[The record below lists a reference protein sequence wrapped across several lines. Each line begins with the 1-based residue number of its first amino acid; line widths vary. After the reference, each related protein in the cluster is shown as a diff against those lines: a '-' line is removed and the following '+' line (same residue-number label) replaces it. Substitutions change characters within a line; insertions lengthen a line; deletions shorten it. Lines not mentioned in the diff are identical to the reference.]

1 MAHHYIATRAV
12 TKNPVTKEF
21 QSGANNQLDRW
32 LTCPKAAR
40 SRIFPEK
47 ANKDVQRTDNTTSSN
62 PLTRRYDVKLIT
74 SLGFGLVIGILLISI
89 VGSYHTTNSH
99 NQLLSQLV
107 RAAGMKTVL
116 AYTMREAIR
125 ERIDSLR
132 AMATQTDPFKRDE
145 EKMRLFSHAS
155 KYVRARATLIQNLKT
170 DSERE
175 IFEKLD
181 ASARSVGTPNARAL
195 RALFDEESTPSEI
208 NAAVQASIDGH
219 LTLLRHLDEMVRTIH
234 QTTQNRIHEA
244 GDRFHEELLTAALLG
259 MIAFAIAVVA
269 AALVVINAGARNR
282 KLSHQAAHD
291 ILTGLLNRQA
301 FEVSLRLTLE
311 QSEQSPDSHA
321 VMFIDLDRFKVVND
335 SCGHP
340 AGDALL
346 KELSA
351 TLAGRLRNSDVIAR
365 IGGDEFA
372 VLLRYTEPD
381 DAEQV
386 AEKIRHAVETFTF
399 EWDNQTF
406 KVGASIGLVPFGS
419 EPITLEELLSTAD
432 ACCYSAKE
440 EGRNRVHHADAN
452 PEAAQRRSGEMRW
465 VTRISDAIRD
475 DGFMLYGQMIKPL
488 NVALDDG
495 RLALEVLLRMKDQ
508 EGLGLIPPG
517 QFLPAAER
525 YGTVPDIDRWVV
537 ENSLRWLAGLGK
549 TAENLR
555 ISINICGPA
564 ASDPQFHRFVRN
576 CIADT
581 GVPPRSLCFEITES
595 VAIRSLANAAALV
608 DALGDLGCQFA
619 LDDFGS
625 GLSSFNQ
632 LRHLKVD
639 YLKIDGSFIHNIDRD
654 PINRAMVESINTIGK
669 KLGKRTVAEF
679 VENDRIR
686 GILQEIDV
694 DFAQGFGLHK
704 PEPLSSIQSQIIRTR
719 ESESANRSIVA

>member
-1 MAHHYIATRAV
+1 MVDASY
-12 TKNPVTKEF
+12 
-21 QSGANNQLDRW
+21 
-32 LTCPKAAR
+32 AAR
-40 SRIFPEK
+40 SRIFLEK
-47 ANKDVQRTDNTTSSN
+47 ANKNVQRTHDTTSSN
-62 PLTRRYDVKLIT
+62 PLTRHYDVKLIT

-99 NQLLSQLV
+99 NQLLAQLV

-132 AMATQTDPFKRDE
+132 AMASHTDPLERDE
-145 EKMRLFSHAS
+145 EKMRLSGHAS
-155 KYVRARATLIQNLKT
+155 KYVRARETLIQHLKT
-170 DSERE
+170 DSEHE
-175 IFEKLD
+175 IFERLD
-181 ASARSVGTPNARAL
+181 ASARSVGIPDTHAL
-195 RALFDEESTPSEI
+195 HALFDEQSTPSEI

-219 LTLLRHLDEMVRTIH
+219 LTLLRQLDQMVRTIH

-244 GDRFHEELLTAALLG
+244 GDTFHEELLTAALLG

-301 FEVSLRLTLE
+301 FEASLRLTLE
-311 QSEQSPDSHA
+311 QCEQSPDSHA

-346 KELSA
+346 KQLSA

-386 AEKIRHAVETFTF
+386 AEKIRHAVEAFIF
-399 EWDNQTF
+399 EWDNQAF

-419 EPITLEELLSTAD
+419 ESITLEELLSTAD

-440 EGRNRVHHADAN
+440 EGRNRVHHAAAN
-452 PEAAQRRSGEMRW
+452 PEAVQRRSGEMRW

-475 DGFMLYGQMIKPL
+475 DGFLLYGQMIKPL

-537 ENSLRWLAGLGK
+537 ENSLQWLAGLGK

-576 CIADT
+576 CIADA
-581 GVPPRSLCFEITES
+581 GVPPKSLCFEITES

-679 VENDRIR
+679 VENDRIK

>member
-1 MAHHYIATRAV
+1 
-12 TKNPVTKEF
+12 
-21 QSGANNQLDRW
+21 
-32 LTCPKAAR
+32 
-40 SRIFPEK
+40 
-47 ANKDVQRTDNTTSSN
+47 VQRTDNTTSGN
-62 PLTRRYDVKLIT
+62 PLTRHYDVKLIT

-107 RAAGMKTVL
+107 RAAGMRTVL

-132 AMATQTDPFKRDE
+132 AMATQTDPFERDE
-145 EKMRLFSHAS
+145 EKMRLSDQAS
-155 KYVRARATLIQNLKT
+155 KYVRARETLIQHLKT
-170 DSERE
+170 DAERK
-175 IFEKLD
+175 IFERLD
-181 ASARSVGTPNARAL
+181 ASARSVGIPDTRAL
-195 RALFDEESTPSEI
+195 HALFDEQSTPGEI
-208 NAAVQASIDGH
+208 DAAVQASIDGH
-219 LTLLRHLDEMVRTIH
+219 LTLLRQLDQMVRTIH

-244 GDRFHEELLTAALLG
+244 GDTFHEELLTAALLG
-259 MIAFAIAVVA
+259 MIAFAIAIVA

-301 FEVSLRLTLE
+301 FEASLRLTLE
-311 QSEQSPDSHA
+311 QCEQSPDSHA

-346 KELSA
+346 RQLSA

-372 VLLRYTEPD
+372 VLLRYTESE

-386 AEKIRHAVETFTF
+386 AEKIRLAVEAFTF
-399 EWDNQTF
+399 EWENQAF

-419 EPITLEELLSTAD
+419 ESITLEELLSTAD

-440 EGRNRVHHADAN
+440 EGRNRVHHAAAN
-452 PEAAQRRSGEMRW
+452 TEAVQRRSGEMRW

-475 DGFMLYGQMIKPL
+475 DGFVLYGQMIKPL

-537 ENSLRWLAGLGK
+537 ENSLQWLAGLGK

-576 CIADT
+576 CIADA
-581 GVPPRSLCFEITES
+581 GVPPKSLCFEITES

-679 VENDRIR
+679 VENDRIK

-719 ESESANRSIVA
+719 DSESANRSIVA

>member
-1 MAHHYIATRAV
+1 MQD
-12 TKNPVTKEF
+12 KSK
-21 QSGANNQLDRW
+21 
-32 LTCPKAAR
+32 LT
-40 SRIFPEK
+40 
-47 ANKDVQRTDNTTSSN
+47 TSN

-74 SLGFGLVIGILLISI
+74 SLGFALVIGILLVSI

-145 EKMRLFSHAS
+145 EKMRLYGHAS
-155 KYVRARATLIQNLKT
+155 KYTRARATLIQNLRT
-170 DSERE
+170 DAERK
-175 IFEKLD
+175 IFRQLD
-181 ASARSVGTPNARAL
+181 ASASSVGKPNTRAL
-195 RALFDEESTPSEI
+195 QALFDDVSSPAEI

-244 GDRFHEELLTAALLG
+244 GDAFHEELLGAALLG
-259 MIAFAIAVVA
+259 MIAFTIAVVA

-282 KLSHQAAHD
+282 QLSHHAAHD
-291 ILTGLLNRQA
+291 VLTGLLNRQA

-311 QSEQSPDSHA
+311 QSEQAPDSHA
-321 VMFIDLDRFKVVND
+321 VMFVDLDRFKVVND
-335 SCGHP
+335 TCGHP

-346 KELSA
+346 KDLSVK
-351 TLAGRLRNSDVIAR
+351 LAGSLRHSDVLAR
-365 IGGDEFA
+365 IGGDEFG
-372 VLLRYTEPD
+372 VLLRYTEPE
-381 DAEQV
+381 DAERV
-386 AEKIRHAVETFTF
+386 AEKIRRSVENFSF
-399 EWDNQTF
+399 RWEDQTF
-406 KVGASIGLVPFGS
+406 QIGASIGLVPFGA
-419 EPITLEELLSTAD
+419 EQVTLEELLSTAD

-440 EGRNRVHHADAN
+440 EGRNRVHHATTN
-452 PEAAQRRSGEMRW
+452 PEAAERRSGEMRW
-465 VTRISDAIRD
+465 VTRISDAIQNDR
-475 DGFMLYGQMIKPL
+475 FILYGQMIKPL
-488 NVALDDG
+488 NTALDDG
-495 RLALEVLLRMKDQ
+495 RLALEILLRMKDKD
-508 EGLGLIPPG
+508 GMGLIPPG

-525 YGTVPDIDRWVV
+525 YGIVPDIDRWVV
-537 ENSLRWLAGLGK
+537 RNSLEWLAGLGR

-564 ASDPQFHRFVRN
+564 ASDPQFHDYVRN
-576 CIADT
+576 CIAET
-581 GVPPRSLCFEITES
+581 GVPPKSLCFEITES

-654 PINRAMVESINTIGK
+654 PINRAMVEAINTIGK

-679 VENDRIR
+679 VENERISK
-686 GILQEIDV
+686 ILQDIDV

-704 PEPLSSIQSQIIRTR
+704 PEPLSDIQHTIEQLQNTDSVHHL
-719 ESESANRSIVA
+719 IVA

>member
-1 MAHHYIATRAV
+1 MLKNSSPAPIKGLAHGLAALRPGKGGDIEKKQNSV
-12 TKNPVTKEF
+12 QVKSK
-21 QSGANNQLDRW
+21 
-32 LTCPKAAR
+32 LT
-40 SRIFPEK
+40 
-47 ANKDVQRTDNTTSSN
+47 TSN

-99 NQLLSQLV
+99 NQLLSHLV

-155 KYVRARATLIQNLKT
+155 KYVRARATLVQHLKT

-175 IFEKLD
+175 IFRQLD
-181 ASARSVGTPNARAL
+181 ASARDLGIPNTRAL
-195 RALFDEESTPSEI
+195 SALFDKQSSPEQT
-208 NAAVQASIDGH
+208 NAAVQSSIDGH
-219 LTLLRHLDEMVRTIH
+219 LKLLGHLDQMVRTIH

-244 GDRFHEELLTAALLG
+244 GNAFHEELLTAALLG
-259 MIAFAIAVVA
+259 MVAFAIAVVA

-282 KLSHQAAHD
+282 QLSHQAAHD
-291 ILTGLLNRQA
+291 VLTGLLNRQA
-301 FEVSLRLTLE
+301 FEASLRLTLE
-311 QSEQSPDSHA
+311 QSEQAPDSHA

-346 KELSA
+346 KELS
-351 TLAGRLRNSDVIAR
+351 TKLAGSLRNSDVLAR
-365 IGGDEFA
+365 IGGDEFG
-372 VLLRYTEPD
+372 VLLRYTEPN
-381 DAEQV
+381 DAERV
-386 AEKIRHAVETFTF
+386 AEKIRRSVEDFSF
-399 EWDNQTF
+399 QWDSQVF
-406 KVGASIGLVPFGS
+406 KIGASIGLVPFGGEKIS
-419 EPITLEELLSTAD
+419 LEELLSTAD

-440 EGRNRVHHADAN
+440 EGRNRVHHATSN
-452 PEAAQRRSGEMRW
+452 PEAAERRSGEMRW
-465 VTRISDAIRD
+465 VTRISDSIHNDR
-475 DGFMLYGQMIKPL
+475 FILYGQMIKPL
-488 NVALDDG
+488 KPALDDG
-495 RLALEVLLRMKDQ
+495 RLALEILLRMKDQ
-508 EGLGLIPPG
+508 DGLGLIPPG

-525 YGTVPDIDRWVV
+525 YGIVPDIDRWVV
-537 ENSLRWLAGLGK
+537 TNSLEWLAGLGR

-564 ASDPQFHRFVRN
+564 ASDPQFHSYVRD
-576 CIADT
+576 CIART
-581 GVPPRSLCFEITES
+581 GVPPKSLCFEITES

-608 DALGDLGCQFA
+608 DAIGDLGCQFA

-679 VENDRIR
+679 VENDRIKK
-686 GILQEIDV
+686 ILQEIDV

-704 PEPLSSIQSQIIRTR
+704 PEPLSNIQRTI
-719 ESESANRSIVA
+719 EQAQNSDPHHQSIVA

>member
-1 MAHHYIATRAV
+1 MQE
-12 TKNPVTKEF
+12 NPK
-21 QSGANNQLDRW
+21 
-32 LTCPKAAR
+32 LT
-40 SRIFPEK
+40 
-47 ANKDVQRTDNTTSSN
+47 TSN

-132 AMATQTDPFKRDE
+132 TMATQTDPFKRDE
-145 EKMRLFSHAS
+145 EKMRLFGHAS
-155 KYVRARATLIQNLKT
+155 KYTRARETLIQHLKT
-170 DSERE
+170 DAERD
-175 IFEKLD
+175 IFRQLD
-181 ASARSVGTPNARAL
+181 ASARTVGGPNTQAL
-195 RALFDEESTPSEI
+195 RALFGDDIPQKEVD
-208 NAAVQASIDGH
+208 AAVQASIDGH
-219 LTLLRHLDEMVRTIH
+219 LNLLRHLDQMVRTIH
-234 QTTQNRIHEA
+234 RTTQSRIHEA
-244 GDRFHEELLTAALLG
+244 GDAFHEELLIAGLLG
-259 MIAFAIAVVA
+259 MIAFAIAVLA
-269 AALVVINAGARNR
+269 AAFVVINTGARNR
-282 KLSHQAAHD
+282 QLSHQAAHD
-291 ILTGLLNRQA
+291 VLTGLLNRQA

-311 QSEQSPDSHA
+311 QSSQAPDSHA
-321 VMFIDLDRFKVVND
+321 MMFIDLDRFKVVND

-346 KELSA
+346 KALSA
-351 TLAGRLRNSDVIAR
+351 KLAGSLRHSDVLAR
-365 IGGDEFA
+365 IGGDEFG
-372 VLLRYTEPD
+372 VLLRYTAPE
-381 DAEQV
+381 DAERV
-386 AEKIRHAVETFTF
+386 AEKIRRTVEAFSF
-399 EWDNQTF
+399 EWETQSF

-440 EGRNRVHHADAN
+440 EGRNRVHHASAN
-452 PEAAQRRSGEMRW
+452 LEAAERRSGEMRW
-465 VTRISDAIRD
+465 VTRISDAIDNDR
-475 DGFMLYGQMIKPL
+475 FELFGQMIKPL
-488 NVALDDG
+488 NSTLDDG

-508 EGLGLIPPG
+508 DGIGLIPPG

-525 YGTVPDIDRWVV
+525 YGIVPDIDRWVV
-537 ENSLRWLAGLGK
+537 RNSLEWLSELGR

-564 ASDPQFHRFVRN
+564 ASDPQFHNFVRN
-576 CIADT
+576 CIAET

-679 VENDRIR
+679 VENERIR
-686 GILQEIDV
+686 RILQEIDV

-704 PEPLSSIQSQIIRTR
+704 PEPLTNIKRQILDAQQND
-719 ESESANRSIVA
+719 SVHQLIVA